1 MANTIADKLELAA
14 DNKTAI
20 KAAIEAKSPSVMP
33 TDVMSQWPDSI
44 ASIEGGGG
52 EWGSITGTLSAQ
64 TDLQNVLN
72 NKADL
77 SSITGSGV
85 SKIVAGNYIT
95 ISPTAGTGE
104 VTVTGSRPYVNGTWT
119 TKNSDIFKGAAPS
132 SGTISFSLSSYLPA
146 DGYNYEVRG
155 AVAINASG
163 SAPRLISLYGDG
175 CKTVH
180 FNKYGIG
187 YSASGP
193 VEFIVGRDRLAYI
206 QATGT
211 QLGLSVFVGAYRKQE
226 TY

>member
-33 TDVMSQWPDSI
+33 TDVMSQWPESI

-52 EWGSITGTLSAQ
+52 EWGSITGTLSNQ

-104 VTVTGSRPYVNGTWT
+104 VTVTGSKPYITSAWT
-119 TKNSDIFKGAAPS
+119 TKNSEIFKGS
-132 SGTISFSLSSYLPA
+132 TIKGTISFSLSSYLPN
-146 DGYNYEVRG
+146 DSYKYEVRG
-155 AVAINASG
+155 AVAIGNPSN
-163 SAPRLISLYGDG
+163 PRLVSIYGDA

-180 FNKYGIG
+180 FNKFGIG
-187 YSASGP
+187 YSSSGP
-193 VEFIVGRDRLAYI
+193 IELVIGRERLAYI
-206 QATGT
+206 NNTDNVT
-211 QLGLSVFVGAYRKQE
+211 SLSVYVGAYRKLE